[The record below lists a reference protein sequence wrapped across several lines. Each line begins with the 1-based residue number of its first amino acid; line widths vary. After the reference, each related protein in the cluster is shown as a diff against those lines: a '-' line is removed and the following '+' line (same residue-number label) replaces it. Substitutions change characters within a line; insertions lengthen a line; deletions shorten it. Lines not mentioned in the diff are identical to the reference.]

1 MSLAFILISDH
12 RRANWMPHEQTTS
25 EINSEAPMLSLH
37 EQGEQFFI
45 LWNWAFWAKVWL
57 AVQVSIL
64 GK

>member
-1 MSLAFILISDH
+1 
-12 RRANWMPHEQTTS
+12 MPHEQTTS